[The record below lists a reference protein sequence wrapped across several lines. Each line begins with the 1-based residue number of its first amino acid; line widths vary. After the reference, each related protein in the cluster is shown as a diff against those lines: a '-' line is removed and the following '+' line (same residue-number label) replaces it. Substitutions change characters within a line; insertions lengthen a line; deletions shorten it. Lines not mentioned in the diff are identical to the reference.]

1 VNGETHPVQIALQST
16 LDQILPYMI
25 PVLLVGLA
33 YWLMRRF
40 HLSAVWVLIALTI
53 IGFGLGGVGVL

>member
-1 VNGETHPVQIALQST
+1 VQIALQST

-53 IGFGLGGVGVL
+53 IGFGLGAVGVL